1 MNVCYLLCYLI
12 CHYLFLEPD
21 EEAPNE
27 DPPDQESP
35 KEEEEPK
42 GEEEAAG
49 DEATDEPPAGDLTG
63 KNPNWETEYSSNF

>member
-1 MNVCYLLCYLI
+1 MLLILLFN